1 MRARRWLIAV
11 CGLLPLGLSSLH
23 CCNFAIDLP
32 GPGVRVLPGGFLVR
46 PYLQLGD
53 DPTAARAGALRVLW
67 QAEDLETGLG
77 AGIPAAARRTPGAR
91 PMRRR
96 WRRVAVRGV
105 PPHRVYRAMLTGL
118 DAGCRVH
125 VPGASRG

>member
-32 GPGVRVLPGGFLVR
+32 GPAVRVLPGGFLVR

-53 DPTAARAGALRVLW
+53 DPSAARAGALRVLW
-67 QAEDLETGLG
+67 QAEDLDTAWALEYRPGPEDAWRPADAPTMATGG
-77 AGIPAAARRTPGAR
+77 RAWHPAAPGVPARR
-91 PMRRR
+91 
-96 WRRVAVRGV
+96 
-105 PPHRVYRAMLTGL
+105 
-118 DAGCRVH
+118 
-125 VPGASRG
+125 